1 MRTFLRLLAF
11 FILFISGIS
20 LIVWFVEVQ
29 ESYYFKDTDW
39 VSFFRIL
46 RSFLVGIFCLVLDW
60 IFEKMEEFKK
70 GFDAIHEI
78 LRRLDSYDIPLK
90 PVAETKEDPVD
101 ESKDQKTEEF
111 VAEQPIEEKTDN
123 SELTVWK
130 EKSIRGIKASIVNG
144 RIDEERGNELIRR
157 VQAATQ
163 IPEPK
168 K

>member
-20 LIVWFVEVQ
+20 LIIWFVETQ
-29 ESYYFKDTDW
+29 ESYYFEDTNW
-39 VSFFRIL
+39 VAFFRIL
-46 RSFLVGIFCLVLDW
+46 NSFLVGVSFLVLDW
-60 IFEKMEEFKK
+60 FFEKMEEFKK

-78 LRRLDSYDIPLK
+78 LKKLDSFDIPTK
-90 PVAETKEDPVD
+90 PVIKSRVSSTND
-101 ESKDQKTEEF
+101 SSDQKKEES
-111 VAEQPIEEKTDN
+111 VVEQPIEEKTDD
-123 SELTVWK
+123 SELADWK
-130 EKSIRGIKASIVNG
+130 EKSIRGIKAGIANG
-144 RIDEERGNELIRR
+144 KIDEDRGNELIRR